1 MIEETGKD
9 NGRRVG
15 RVIEVDKQS
24 WEADQAKF
32 MWVMVDLPID
42 IPLRRGGYITN
53 AKGENSKLRSNM
65 RDITNSGLHSNIY
78 MMPTMV

>member
-9 NGRRVG
+9 IDNRLG

-32 MWVMVDLPID
+32 MWVRVDLSID
-42 IPLRRGGYITN
+42 KPLSMRLERT
-53 AKGENSKLRSNM
+53 ENM
-65 RDITNSGLHSNIY
+65 RSS
-78 MMPTMV
+78 V

>member
-9 NGRRVG
+9 IDSRLG

-24 WEADQAKF
+24 WEAYQAKF
-32 MWVMVDLPID
+32 MWVRVDLQID
-42 IPLRRGGYITN
+42 KPLRSGGYITN
-53 AKGENSKLRSNM
+53 AKGENSRLRSNM
-65 RDITNSGLHSNIY
+65 RDITNSRLRSNIY